1 MREKIKRALEAT
13 KKAADRDVKMFLVMV
28 FLSLIGVA
36 IALPF
41 IWAMT
46 FLPDWSLVVLMCAA
60 AVWVVFG
67 DTISAAVKAYRGD
80 KR

>member
-1 MREKIKRALEAT
+1 MREKIKRALDAT
-13 KKAADRDVKMFLVMV
+13 KKGAGRDVKMFLVMLL
-28 FLSLIGVA
+28 LSLCGAA

-41 IWAMT
+41 ILAMT

-67 DTISAAVKAYRGD
+67 DTITAAVKAYRGD